1 MSKEQADI
9 EQVRPSVARPSVA
22 TPILYA
28 QHMQPCT
35 HDCIQRP
42 QVRQMTAML
51 QAQEFL
57 TVRGRPSREVP
68 LLAFVLQAGASTR

>member
-9 EQVRPSVARPSVA
+9 EQVRPCAALWPLRTVRMRAGVADVYVCS
-22 TPILYA
+22 
-28 QHMQPCT
+28 
-35 HDCIQRP
+35 

-57 TVRGRPSREVP
+57 TVRAACFATAPR
-68 LLAFVLQAGASTR
+68 LLQPRHQLRSHEL